1 LNEVVG
7 KYPDVYESVR
17 GAGLMIGIK
26 CVVPAGDVVVAFQKE
41 GMLTVP
47 AGDNVAR
54 LLPPLNI
61 DESHI
66 NEAMDI
72 INRVGKN
79 WAAGDG

>member
-1 LNEVVG
+1 MSETVAR
-7 KYPDVYESVR
+7 YPDVYESVR

-61 DESHI
+61 EESHI
-66 NEAMDI
+66 DEAITI
-72 INRVGKN
+72 IDRVGKN

>member
-1 LNEVVG
+1 MADTKEVSTEQLRHNALVEQANMAT
-7 KYPDVYESVR
+7 K
-17 GAGLMIGIK
+17 MIW
-26 CVVPAGDVVVAFQKE
+26 VTFQKE

>member
-1 LNEVVG
+1 MG
-7 KYPDVYESVR
+7 RYPDVYESVR
-17 GAGLMIGIK
+17 GAGLMVGNK
-26 CVVPAGDVVVAFQKE
+26 CVVPAGDIVVAFQKA

-47 AGDNVAR
+47 AGENVAR

-66 NEAMDI
+66 DQALDI
-72 INRVGKN
+72 VDRVGKN